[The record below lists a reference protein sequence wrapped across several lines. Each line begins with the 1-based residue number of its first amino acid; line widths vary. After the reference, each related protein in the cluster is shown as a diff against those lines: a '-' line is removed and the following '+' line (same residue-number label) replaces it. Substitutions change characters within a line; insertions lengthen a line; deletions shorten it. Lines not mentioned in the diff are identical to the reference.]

1 MKSEHMTFKSSDL
14 SERVIKSDLCIQE
27 GTAWLLAHEPR
38 FFHAYQ
44 KTGSLPLRLRPDGF
58 KTLIKAIT
66 SQQVSVAAAD
76 AIWQRI
82 EAAGFTTPKTILAA
96 SDHEL
101 RSVGLSRQKSRYA
114 KALSEADIDYQG
126 LRTLSSEDIILK
138 LTKVSGIGVWTAEIY
153 AMFSLGRADV
163 FASGDLAL
171 QESVRILFD
180 LPERP
185 KEKKLRAMSQDW
197 KPWRAVAARLL
208 WEYYGH
214 VKSREGIK

>member
-1 MKSEHMTFKSSDL
+1 
-14 SERVIKSDLCIQE
+14 
-27 GTAWLLAHEPR
+27 
-38 FFHAYQ
+38 
-44 KTGSLPLRLRPDGF
+44 
-58 KTLIKAIT
+58 
-66 SQQVSVAAAD
+66 VSVAAAD
-76 AIWQRI
+76 AIWKRI

-185 KEKKLRAMSQDW
+185 KEKNSEQCLRIGNLGGRLPPGYCGSITVMSNHERVLSDACFKFWTQ
-197 KPWRAVAARLL
+197 RASFGKYTISCCISTWL
-208 WEYYGH
+208 WCEWCRFIGH
-214 VKSREGIK
+214 RRCTE